1 MKTALALG
9 TFDGV
14 HKGHRAVL
22 ELPPEYKKIAVV
34 FPLPPK
40 AALLG
45 EPVALMTPEDKCRVL
60 KSIGTDEVFK
70 LDFGKVRNMPPYDFL
85 EFLRD
90 TFSPDYISCGF
101 NYRFGKNASGDT
113 ALLSE
118 FCKENGITLKIC
130 EPVTAD
136 GETVSSTEI
145 RAFLKNGEPE
155 KANSLMTEPFSYT
168 APVIKGDERG
178 RTLGFPTANQKYP
191 EVLIPVRFG
200 VYKSSA
206 VINGKAYSAI
216 TDIGVRPTF
225 KTDYI
230 ISETFIKDFSADI
243 YGREMT
249 VSLLGFIRGEIKF
262 SSAEELAAQ
271 IKKDIRSV

>member
-45 EPVALMTPEDKCRVL
+45 EPIALMTPEDKCRVL

-70 LDFGKVRNMPPYDFL
+70 LDFGKVRNMPPYNFL
-85 EFLRD
+85 KFLRD

-118 FCKENGITLKIC
+118 FCKENGITLKVC

-145 RAFLKNGEPE
+145 RAFLKSGEPE

>member
-40 AALLG
+40 AALSG
-45 EPVALMTPEDKCRVL
+45 EPIALMTPEDKCRVL
-60 KSIGTDEVFK
+60 KSIGTDEVFM
-70 LDFGKVRNMPPYDFL
+70 LDFGKVRNMPPYNFL

-118 FCKENGITLKIC
+118 FCKENGIAFKIC

-155 KANSLMTEPFSYT
+155 KANRLMTEPFSYT

-225 KTDYI
+225 KTEYI

-262 SSAEELAAQ
+262 SSAEELVAQ

>member
-22 ELPPEYKKIAVV
+22 ALPSEYKKIAVV

-40 AALLG
+40 AVISG
-45 EPVALMTPEDKCRVL
+45 NPIALMTPEDKCRVL
-60 KSIGTDEVFK
+60 KNIGIDSVYM
-70 LDFGKVRNMPPYDFL
+70 LDFCKVRDMPPYDFL
-85 EFLRD
+85 RFLKD

-101 NYRFGKNASGDT
+101 NYRFGKDASGDT

-118 FCKENGITLKIC
+118 FCKENGITLKIN
-130 EPVTAD
+130 EPVTEE
-136 GETVSSTEI
+136 GKTVSSTEI
-145 RAFLKNGEPE
+145 RTLLKNGEPE
-155 KANSLMTEPFSYT
+155 KANRLMTEPFSYT
-168 APVIKGDERG
+168 ATVIKGDERG

-191 EVLIPVRFG
+191 EVLVPVKFG
-200 VYKSSA
+200 VYKSS
-206 VINGKAYSAI
+206 VLTDGKAYAAI

-230 ISETFIKDFSADI
+230 ISETFIKNFSEDI
-243 YGREMT
+243 YGKEIT
-249 VSLLGFIRGEIKF
+249 VSLLGFIRGEKKF
-262 SSAEELAAQ
+262 SSVDELVKQ
-271 IKKDIRSV
+271 VRKDIGSV

>member
-40 AALLG
+40 AALSG
-45 EPVALMTPEDKCRVL
+45 EPIALMTPEDKCRVL
-60 KSIGTDEVFK
+60 KSIGTDEVFM
-70 LDFGKVRNMPPYDFL
+70 LDFGKMRNMPPHNFL

-113 ALLSE
+113 ALLSK

-145 RAFLKNGEPE
+145 RSFLKNGEPE
-155 KANSLMTEPFSYT
+155 KANRLMTEPFSYT

-200 VYKSSA
+200 VYRSSA
-206 VINGKAYSAI
+206 VINGKAYSAV

-230 ISETFIKDFSADI
+230 ISETFIKGFSEDI

>member
-40 AALLG
+40 AALSG
-45 EPVALMTPEDKCRVL
+45 EPIALMTPEDKCRVL
-60 KSIGTDEVFK
+60 KSIGTDEVFM
-70 LDFGKVRNMPPYDFL
+70 LDFGKVRNMPPYNFL
-85 EFLRD
+85 EFLRN

-113 ALLSE
+113 VLLSE

-155 KANSLMTEPFSYT
+155 KANRLMTKPFSYT
-168 APVIKGDERG
+168 APVIRGDERG
-178 RTLGFPTANQKYP
+178 RTLGFPTANQKFP

-200 VYKSSA
+200 VYRSSA
-206 VINGKAYSAI
+206 VINGKAYSAV

-230 ISETFIKDFSADI
+230 ISETFIKNFSEDI

>member
-40 AALLG
+40 AVISG
-45 EPVALMTPEDKCRVL
+45 NSIALMTPEDKCRAL
-60 KSIGTDEVFK
+60 KNIGIDSVYM
-70 LDFGKVRNMPPYDFL
+70 LDFCKVRDMPPQGFL
-85 EFLRD
+85 EFLKD

-101 NYRFGKNASGDT
+101 NYRFGKNADGDT
-113 ALLSE
+113 LLLSE
-118 FCKENGITLKIC
+118 FCKENGITLKIS
-130 EPVTAD
+130 EPVTD
-136 GETVSSTEI
+136 EGKTVSSTEI
-145 RAFLKNGEPE
+145 RSFLKNGEPE
-155 KANSLMTEPFSYT
+155 KANSLMTQPFSYT

-191 EVLIPVRFG
+191 EVLVPVKFG
-200 VYKSSA
+200 VYKSS
-206 VINGKAYSAI
+206 VLIDGKAYTAI

-230 ISETFIKDFSADI
+230 ISETFIKNFSEDI
-243 YGREMT
+243 YGKEIT
-249 VSLLGFIRGEIKF
+249 VSLLSFIRGEKKF
-262 SSAEELAAQ
+262 SSVDELVKQ
-271 IKKDIRSV
+271 VRKDIGSV

>member
-22 ELPPEYKKIAVV
+22 NLPNEYKKIAVV

-40 AALLG
+40 AVISGNSL
-45 EPVALMTPEDKCRVL
+45 ALMTPEDKCRVL
-60 KSIGTDEVFK
+60 KSIGIDRVYM
-70 LDFGKVRNMPPYDFL
+70 LDFCKVRDMPPYDFL
-85 EFLRD
+85 KFLKD
-90 TFSPDYISCGF
+90 TFSPEFISCGF

-113 ALLSE
+113 QMLSD
-118 FCKENGITLKIC
+118 FCKENAITLQIC
-130 EPVTAD
+130 EPVTVG

-145 RAFLKNGEPE
+145 RTLLKNGETE
-155 KANSLMTEPFSYT
+155 KANCLMTEPFSYT

-191 EVLIPVRFG
+191 EVLMPVKFG
-200 VYKSSA
+200 VYKSS
-206 VINGKAYSAI
+206 VFIDGKAYPAI

-230 ISETFIKDFSADI
+230 ISETFIKDFSEDI
-243 YGREMT
+243 YGREIT
-249 VSLLGFIRGEIKF
+249 VSLLGFIRGEKKF
-262 SSAEELAAQ
+262 SSVDELVKQ
-271 IKKDIRSV
+271 VKKDIGSV